1 MTSEVSD
8 MSIKKSYGLMLT
20 IEKQKAALFAE
31 QPDRDSFFVVVVQSI
46 KSSRQFEGL
55 WHRKSCG
62 VM

>member
-1 MTSEVSD
+1 

-46 KSSRQFEGL
+46 KSSRQFESL
-55 WHRKSCG
+55 WHKKCSG
-62 VM
+62 VI